1 MISLNG
7 TSLRAGLSVCWP
19 MTDDC
24 LETCLKTVIIY
35 AIQLVVQWHRNVAIQ
50 IFFSYIFF
58 VISLGFCHILHFYVF
73 FFLSLKNSS
82 TAKHWRDCRHVL
94 IYAIWT
100 CSALCLSLPPHFL
113 HLFNYKPDEMTKDLL
128 RVLKKITYCMKNEYS
143 LLREG
148 LK

>member
-1 MISLNG
+1 MICTG
-7 TSLRAGLSVCWP
+7 LRAGLSVCWP

-24 LETCLKTVIIY
+24 FETCLKAVIIY
-35 AIQLVVQWHRNVAIQ
+35 AIPVGCTVTQKCCYSIL
-50 IFFSYIFF
+50 FSYRIF
-58 VISLGFCHILHFYVF
+58 VISLGFCHVLHFYVF
-73 FFLSLKNSS
+73 CFLSLKKSS
-82 TAKHWRDCRHVL
+82 TAKHWRYCRHVL
-94 IYAIWT
+94 MYAIWT
-100 CSALCLSLPPHFL
+100 CSALCLSWPPHFL